1 MKDEHIQAVR
11 DFNRFFAELLGLLD
25 KTYLKSVYSL
35 AEARVLRELY
45 ILPNQTANSIQTTLS
60 LDKGYLSRI
69 LESFEKKKLITRKK
83 SDEDGRALLLNLTT
97 LGKREFL
104 KIDSATNKQVEQ
116 TFVNLTE
123 KEYQLVIKSMTT
135 IKTIL
140 DKN

>member
-25 KTYLKSVYSL
+25 KTYLKSAYSL